1 LAATAAG
8 EALSSFK
15 TVTAFGGGKREVKKY
30 ASNLV
35 TAQKAATKK
44 GFNLG
49 FAMVQHLQLVCCV
62 LWSRPHSG

>member
-1 LAATAAG
+1 
-8 EALSSFK
+8 
-15 TVTAFGGGKREVKKY
+15 
-30 ASNLV
+30 V